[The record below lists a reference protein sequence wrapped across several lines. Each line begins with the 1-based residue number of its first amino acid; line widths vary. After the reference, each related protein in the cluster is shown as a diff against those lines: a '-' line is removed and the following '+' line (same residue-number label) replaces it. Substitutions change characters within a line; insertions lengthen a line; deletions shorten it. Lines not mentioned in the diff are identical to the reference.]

1 MCKIMVTTTTMENT
15 HSFLLKADFLK
26 NHLIEEIDLVSLFC
40 LLFIA
45 ESTQKILQ
53 KAVNDTTLVLSI
65 GAECE
70 DLSFDFKIVR
80 NNPHVVWIH
89 KNLH

>member
-1 MCKIMVTTTTMENT
+1 MCKIMVTIATLENT
-15 HSFLLKADFLK
+15 YSLKADFLK
-26 NHLIEEIDLVSLFC
+26 NHFIEEIDLVSLFC

-70 DLSFDFKIVR
+70 DFI
-80 NNPHVVWIH
+80 I
-89 KNLH
+89 